1 MGGLFPPNTPVLRR
15 YQHDDVERIRSRF
28 ASGVCR
34 VCYQLPTGGGKTIAF
49 CFIVAASVAKGT
61 RVLILAHRTEILEQI
76 DRALTQFGVP
86 HGIIAAGYP
95 SAPNEAVQ
103 VASVFTLA
111 LRPNLVDGFDF
122 VIVDEAHHSVA
133 ATWKN
138 ILAAL
143 SGAKV
148 LGVTATPER
157 LDGKGLNDI
166 FEELICGPSVGE
178 LIDQGF
184 LAPFTAFGPKA
195 ALDLD
200 AVRITRLSHRSA
212 RQADVRHHRREIG
225 GYRIST
231 AVCWCARDRILRGHR
246 TLAEGRE
253 GLLR

>member
-1 MGGLFPPNTPVLRR
+1 MGGLLSPNIPVLRP
-15 YQHDDVERIRSRF
+15 YQQDDVERIRSRF

-122 VIVDEAHHSVA
+122 VIIDEAHHAVA
-133 ATWKN
+133 TTWKN
-138 ILAAL
+138 IIDAL

-166 FEELICGPSVGE
+166 FEELIAVHQSVNSSIRVSSHHSPRSDPRPPS
-178 LIDQGF
+178 
-184 LAPFTAFGPKA
+184 
-195 ALDLD
+195 
-200 AVRITRLSHRSA
+200 
-212 RQADVRHHRREIG
+212 
-225 GYRIST
+225 IST
-231 AVCWCARDRILRGHR
+231 PSGSR
-246 TLAEGRE
+246 LAIIAPISSPS
-253 GLLR
+253 